1 MPQRIDAEKKRLER
15 LLSGGRPSH
24 FIDVAAQTMKDSV
37 DAVPTYSPAPY
48 HSRYG
53 RSPSSSPGTRTLA
66 RPEQQ
71 VHVENSALRKEN
83 ATLQHQLAALRDD
96 VTRVFDDISAT
107 NARALERVQREHDAT
122 VGRLKDDIASM
133 SRFVLPIDEFGEPAL
148 FQFGRAES
156 PPMGGASRGTAARGP
171 EVLRAVIRGAL
182 NNAKEIAFAEHAEA
196 LALAK
201 VEWEEEH
208 AERVAVET
216 QRAVAAATAAL
227 GREHELELAAQ
238 LVERRTALNDAVA
251 LARKTAQTEKV
262 TELFRR
268 EKELVGEANLALKE
282 QRAGA
287 RGVLMLALEKQQV
300 HHDAAVAALEAE
312 LAAQR
317 DAHASAI
324 TKANDALQ
332 ADHALVGQL
341 SSVIAA
347 QRSAHV
353 RALTARKAAGQQELA
368 AHVAQASAD
377 DRARVAEL
385 AVETAAAVHSTFAQ
399 ASQAQAAADAEN
411 AAAAVDRAAAERTAA
426 PTPLRAGYE
435 PVTCTFAQVNAM
447 RAELVKH
454 PLGDVLNALFTASST
469 DVSRET
475 FVRTLGMKLGL
486 PRGDARQCVEFLFE
500 AVAHAAGDEYG
511 AASLPS
517 VVVTAAL
524 ATLCGGGAEA
534 TTAAVFEAFG
544 TKATGA
550 FALTEVQRFLHIVFL
565 VTLGLAESEHG
576 SGEVTTEH
584 LARHS
589 TRGEQLASAVV
600 KSQFSAMHADAG
612 GVVTT
617 TEFQAFLVSMSGGGG
632 GEPPLGNRTDDGAA
646 ASGADAAPAPLAAA
660 APPTVEPSFP
670 EPTVALGGTFPGG
683 GTPPLPQDDM
693 AGGAD
698 AAPAPLAAAAP
709 PTVEP
714 SFPEPTVAI
723 GGTFPGGGTPPLPQD
738 DMAARLAEKRAE
750 HEKLLALLQRQK
762 RAEEA
767 AEVARKR
774 SHPRA
779 AKGPT
784 AKQRRRDAAARV
796 ATQERRHQDSPH
808 EISGSLLKKSSKG
821 KWQTRFF
828 QTHGTHLLYLRKS
841 GGAALGS
848 VDLAG
853 PQSKIELCEVA
864 GSGLDQGAVFEC
876 VRVTGLDGDA
886 HSGSGRQLV
895 TLVLRKKVGE
905 VGPATTVWYDTLVT
919 HAALL

>member
-1 MPQRIDAEKKRLER
+1 MQGGIHVDRHGAITIHQPHAKTPPHVEQPRSRATPLDSPAARSMPQRIDAEKKRLER

-670 EPTVALGGTFPGG
+670 EPTVA
-683 GTPPLPQDDM
+683 
-693 AGGAD
+693 
-698 AAPAPLAAAAP
+698 
-709 PTVEP
+709 
-714 SFPEPTVAI
+714 I

-796 ATQERRHQDSPH
+796 ATQERLHQDSPH

>member
-1 MPQRIDAEKKRLER
+1 MQGGIHVDRHGAITIHQPHAKTPPHVEQPRSRATPLDSPAARSMPQRIDAEKKRLER

-632 GEPPLGNRTDDGAA
+632 GEPPLGNRPDDGAA
-646 ASGADAAPAPLAAA
+646 AS
-660 APPTVEPSFP
+660 
-670 EPTVALGGTFPGG
+670 
-683 GTPPLPQDDM
+683 
-693 AGGAD
+693 GAD

>member
-1 MPQRIDAEKKRLER
+1 MQGGIHVDRHGAITINQPHAKTPPHVEQPRSRATPLDSPAARSMPQRIDAEKKRLER

-208 AERVAVET
+208 AERAAVET

-670 EPTVALGGTFPGG
+670 EPTVA
-683 GTPPLPQDDM
+683 
-693 AGGAD
+693 
-698 AAPAPLAAAAP
+698 
-709 PTVEP
+709 
-714 SFPEPTVAI
+714 I